1 MADLT
6 ESGFRGSSV
15 LCDLNSPWPNKYVNR
30 INWPV
35 IKRVGRSGLNGLSE
49 VDWMN
54 ETSCMNLSVMR
65 SDQCWRWMGSMW
77 CMVCMCL
84 TWGLCYRRM
93 VELSDFLHECA
104 KNICLK
110 GMCMFPV
117 PSKAGGLC
125 VRIKCVH
132 QLGCALWSILVSVCS
147 NDCARIDR

>member
-1 MADLT
+1 M
-6 ESGFRGSSV
+6 
-15 LCDLNSPWPNKYVNR
+15 
-30 INWPV
+30 
-35 IKRVGRSGLNGLSE
+35 
-49 VDWMN
+49 
-54 ETSCMNLSVMR
+54 
-65 SDQCWRWMGSMW
+65 
-77 CMVCMCL
+77 
-84 TWGLCYRRM
+84 
-93 VELSDFLHECA
+93 ELSDFLHECA